1 MEADKV
7 TELTRERRRP
17 ELETEQEWG
26 AQEAQLETLP
36 KRAEDI
42 EQGRQ
47 HKGRELPV
55 SHPRIDEVRIPE
67 DRVVTGRQHETGE
80 VERLRKEET
89 QRKLRDR
96 DRARREKERRESKRL
111 QLERD
116 RERIRLSRE
125 ELVKEQERKQAEFKP
140 SREGK
145 AGTLDQDRSA
155 KRHGNEVH
163 LYEQRMPQ
171 DRDRKEK
178 DSRRRHRK
186 DFLENNRRSKDLE
199 EAKNPTHGQGVSTHD
214 PKHILQSAPLVG
226 PVGNDD
232 SDAPLSSSLRPSNFR
247 NSPNHRPE
255 SVHVPEQEL
264 AIPPSHGLLTQPVRT
279 PPAVVSRTQGP
290 PHHSTPSGSPL
301 YNFHIV
307 PQTPQPQITPLPSEK
322 KLAPPALSST
332 DRLVEVV
339 GELRLND
346 PVAIP
351 SVIVSH
357 PSGGNLY
364 STVPV
369 LPDTRASGSQPFQQR
384 DPKMSEQKRSS
395 MSLAK
400 PSPPVNFG
408 LGPLPPDYPSE
419 ETRKRAS
426 FVHES
431 PSSRPNA
438 IVQTSSPDLATT
450 DGHIP
455 LPRTHVQA
463 RHIRSQSDSQTRL
476 HQSTVQQSSAA
487 HYGLERRYSVAAEAD
502 ANQGQAVAAGTYR
515 KWQR

>member
-1 MEADKV
+1 MEADKAM
-7 TELTRERRRP
+7 ELTRERRRL
-17 ELETEQEWG
+17 ELETEQELG
-26 AQEAQLETLP
+26 AQEAQLENLP

-47 HKGRELPV
+47 HKGRELP
-55 SHPRIDEVRIPE
+55 
-67 DRVVTGRQHETGE
+67 HETGE

-111 QLERD
+111 QLERE

-125 ELVKEQERKQAEFKP
+125 ELVKEQERKQAEVKP

-145 AGTLDQDRSA
+145 AGTLDQDRNV
-155 KRHGNEVH
+155 KRHGNEAH
-163 LYEQRMPQ
+163 LHEQRMPQ

-186 DFLENNRRSKDLE
+186 DLLENNRRSKDLE
-199 EAKNPTHGQGVSTHD
+199 EAKNPIHGQGVSSHD

-232 SDAPLSSSLRPSNFR
+232 TDALLSSSLRPSNFR
-247 NSPNHRPE
+247 NSPNRRPE

-264 AIPPSHGLLTQPVRT
+264 ALPPSHGLLTQPVRT

-307 PQTPQPQITPLPSEK
+307 PHTPQPQITPLPSER

-332 DRLVEVV
+332 DRLVEVP

-351 SVIVSH
+351 SQ
-357 PSGGNLY
+357 PLGGNPY
-364 STVPV
+364 S
-369 LPDTRASGSQPFQQR
+369 PDMFALNRILKPAFIRALSSKAQPHIMDQKDDIPWQQR
-384 DPKMSEQKRSS
+384 PMQTKGRQ
-395 MSLAK
+395 SL
-400 PSPPVNFG
+400 
-408 LGPLPPDYPSE
+408 
-419 ETRKRAS
+419 
-426 FVHES
+426 
-431 PSSRPNA
+431 
-438 IVQTSSPDLATT
+438 
-450 DGHIP
+450 
-455 LPRTHVQA
+455 
-463 RHIRSQSDSQTRL
+463 
-476 HQSTVQQSSAA
+476 
-487 HYGLERRYSVAAEAD
+487 
-502 ANQGQAVAAGTYR
+502 
-515 KWQR
+515 